1 MSKKYLLLN
10 GQIEPGT
17 YIYGTFYRGVGMFN
31 EFKVRGRTAADII
44 NYERDELGNDDTAR
58 AFVVA
63 KCRKIDLSKILA
75 SSLLWVTPKREIA
88 EHYGDVRTIHLPK
101 KTLVL
106 AADGDDGY
114 IVLLPTKK
122 NLEA

>member
-1 MSKKYLLLN
+1 MNKNYLLLN

-17 YIYGTFYRGVGMFN
+17 YIHGTFYRGVGMFD

-58 AFVVA
+58 AFVIA
-63 KCRKIDLSKILA
+63 KCRKMDLSKIPA
-75 SSLLWVTPKREIA
+75 SSLLWVTPKREVA
-88 EHYGDVRTIHLPK
+88 AHYGDVRTTHLTK
-101 KTLVL
+101 KALVL

-114 IVLLPTKK
+114 LVLLSAKK
-122 NLEA
+122 KPEA